1 MPASI
6 LSGERPSASSA
17 INKHWLFGFSYTRD
31 RRGKKLQDCAD
42 AITRY
47 ETRIRELGLDIEQ
60 IRKNIAQLDKEI
72 NEGGAAL
79 TNLRENRR
87 IRKLQSDI
95 QQTQDAI
102 DTCDLEGA
110 AKAKRNF
117 EEKYQPEK
125 DRENEMQQKVV
136 FSHLLWHSNWQY
148 LFRALILVA
157 SWLH

>member
-1 MPASI
+1 MSV
-6 LSGERPSASSA
+6 LSLLNARTTADVS
-17 INKHWLFGFSYTRD
+17 GFSYIRD

-42 AITRY
+42 DITRY

-60 IRKNIAQLDKEI
+60 IRKKIAHLDKEI

-102 DTCDLEGA
+102 DSCDLEEA

-125 DRENEMQQKVV
+125 DKENEMQQKVILL
-136 FSHLLWHSNWQY
+136 HLLWHPN
-148 LFRALILVA
+148 
-157 SWLH
+157 